1 VRPLSFYVLL
11 SEDWGGW
18 GEGGRGGLG
27 AEPPRKIFLILR
39 MFFPFGK
46 GNFSE
51 EKTESEF
58 VFEYLIEGKP
68 GIASPR
74 STYG

>member
-27 AEPPRKIFLILR
+27 AEPPRKIFLIFG
-39 MFFPFGK
+39 FFE
-46 GNFSE
+46 NVFSLWE
-51 EKTESEF
+51 
-58 VFEYLIEGKP
+58 
-68 GIASPR
+68 R
-74 STYG
+74 